1 MSYPPSASSIGS
13 SRRHDGLTDDEVRR
27 RLEEHGENDVVRSG
41 GRSPIDIFV
50 AQFDSVLIWVLLAA
64 AVLSVWAGH
73 TVDAVLIA
81 IIVVANGIF
90 GFVQD
95 YRAEQSLESLRE
107 LASPTARV
115 RRNGEVREVDATE
128 LVPGDIVVLR
138 GGDVVPADGRLL
150 EATDL
155 EGRRAALTG
164 ESVPV
169 TKSADPVE
177 SGARPRGARAWSTR
191 GPMSL
196 EEGRRGRHR
205 DGMATEVG
213 GIAREL
219 AATEDAYALQDELNE
234 LGRTLGLGVLGLSAL
249 VAPLLSCAERPRSR
263 PR

>member
-1 MSYPPSASSIGS
+1 VSEDPRELPAERVVDRFES
-13 SRRHDGLTDDEVRR
+13 RHDGLTDDEVRR

-115 RRNGEVREVDATE
+115 RRNGECARLT
-128 LVPGDIVVLR
+128 PR
-138 GGDVVPADGRLL
+138 NSSPAISSFFAAVTSFPRTADCS
-150 EATDL
+150 
-155 EGRRAALTG
+155 RRPT
-164 ESVPV
+164 
-169 TKSADPVE
+169 
-177 SGARPRGARAWSTR
+177 
-191 GPMSL
+191 
-196 EEGRRGRHR
+196 
-205 DGMATEVG
+205 
-213 GIAREL
+213 
-219 AATEDAYALQDELNE
+219 
-234 LGRTLGLGVLGLSAL
+234 
-249 VAPLLSCAERPRSR
+249 SR
-263 PR
+263 PTRRR